1 MSALA
6 QRRLQSA
13 NRNLLIV
20 TLCCLLIAVF
30 AASGRAGAT
39 TYTYQITIPG
49 ATSGTVN
56 ERSGPGTSYSIVG
69 TLSDGTSIQIACQTM
84 GTNVDGTSVWDQLA
98 SNDYISDYYTNTPVS
113 YGFSPPIP
121 MCGSTTTTSSPPN
134 SIPSATSYQI
144 TIPGATNGSVNER
157 SGPGTSYSIVG
168 TMGDGTGIQIAC
180 QTSGTD
186 VNGTSVWDQ
195 LSSNDYIS
203 DYYTNTPT
211 VDGFT
216 SSIPQCTSVPTIP
229 APTASV
235 ATYRVTI
242 PRASSGTVNE
252 RSGPGTNFSVVSAIN
267 DGTNIT
273 IACQTSGTDVSGTSV
288 WDQLASNDYISDY
301 YTNTPTV
308 DGFTSSIPQCT
319 SVPTIPST
327 PTAPTSSWSPL
338 HGQTVSTNPFNES
351 GYCTWYAE
359 VRFHDY
365 VINFPSAYPANNSY
379 IDVTGNAKLWATSA
393 QKHGW
398 TVTTTP
404 TVNSI
409 VVFQPGENG
418 VTNSA
423 GHVAWVTAV
432 NGSHFT
438 VLELNDVLANGAAN
452 TGFAPDRN
460 PYYHAGSGVSFI
472 LIPT

>member
-1 MSALA
+1 
-6 QRRLQSA
+6 
-13 NRNLLIV
+13 
-20 TLCCLLIAVF
+20 
-30 AASGRAGAT
+30 
-39 TYTYQITIPG
+39 
-49 ATSGTVN
+49 
-56 ERSGPGTSYSIVG
+56 
-69 TLSDGTSIQIACQTM
+69 M

-168 TMGDGTGIQIAC
+168 TMGDGTSIQIAC
-180 QTSGTD
+180 QTM
-186 VNGTSVWDQ
+186 
-195 LSSNDYIS
+195 
-203 DYYTNTPT
+203 
-211 VDGFT
+211 
-216 SSIPQCTSVPTIP
+216 
-229 APTASV
+229 
-235 ATYRVTI
+235 
-242 PRASSGTVNE
+242 
-252 RSGPGTNFSVVSAIN
+252 GTNV
-267 DGTNIT
+267 D
-273 IACQTSGTDVSGTSV
+273 GTSV